1 MLRVSTR
8 YGSCATT
15 TRTRTA
21 VRLRRPRL
29 IVDPRKPRPL
39 VDLYGPRLGL
49 ELDVA
54 AQGAPKTL
62 EHDLEAGKKGGAVSL
77 GLDVDVAE
85 QGAPLT
91 LAMVFRS
98 ADGWRHGGP
107 WPF

>member
-15 TRTRTA
+15 TRTGPAAAWVLT
-21 VRLRRPRL
+21 
-29 IVDPRKPRPL
+29 IVDPGEASPL
-39 VDLYGPRLGL
+39 ADLYDARLGL
-49 ELDVA
+49 EL
-54 AQGAPKTL
+54 
-62 EHDLEAGKKGGAVSL
+62 
-77 GLDVDVAE
+77 DVAE